1 MVVSQSGR
9 RPIGRRVL
17 FPGSEDPG
25 SHASGGSGSEDPRTQ
40 FVAAFPLLFALAAGP
55 TFAQSAPAGQC
66 VPEGANPP
74 MPKSARAYAAMC
86 EPRLGVAPTVD
97 CGQGARIRIRQDG
110 REIFENPGLHAC
122 NDGSLQIGD
131 CMPGSSLQRYEGRNA
146 DGTPRPEVV
155 WVSFCRHDGRD
166 DVFNVDIP
174 DSVQMIG
181 YNSETGAT
189 CFFES
194 GDNSPWHPGIATPEW
209 IDATNIRLAIFPAAF
224 HDGSIVTA
232 HDLVFT
238 YNRIGGIAEY
248 HQGGA
253 TTDHPGGWSS
263 ARAGRGAGDWVRNEA
278 VDDRTWAIEIGGADA
293 GFLTVRMDGTSEVVI
308 MSQAD
313 TEARGDLAVDN
324 DPMGTGPMRFV
335 SHTDDEDFV
344 FERFDNH
351 FRGIDYP
358 VRLPHVTHFKK
369 MTGLVRPELQA
380 RLAALETGEIDIV
393 GGEGLGPKAAQPF
406 LDDPDFT
413 VQFQAGLGWTMF
425 NIWPNLYQET
435 MEDGSPNPF
444 LDLRVRQA
452 ANHAINRQ
460 SIIDNLLLGVGEQSL
475 LVYSGV
481 PGYPSA
487 EQKREVLFEYDV
499 EKAKALLAEAGYP
512 DGFDIKLFFSP
523 DWGGELTTDIAL
535 VTAQDLTAAGIRIEL
550 ISVVGPEFWGEPTS
564 WAAA

>member
-1 MVVSQSGR
+1 MS
-9 RPIGRRVL
+9 
-17 FPGSEDPG
+17 
-25 SHASGGSGSEDPRTQ
+25 
-40 FVAAFPLLFALAAGP
+40 
-55 TFAQSAPAGQC
+55 
-66 VPEGANPP
+66 
-74 MPKSARAYAAMC
+74 
-86 EPRLGVAPTVD
+86 
-97 CGQGARIRIRQDG
+97 
-110 REIFENPGLHAC
+110 
-122 NDGSLQIGD
+122 
-131 CMPGSSLQRYEGRNA
+131 
-146 DGTPRPEVV
+146 
-155 WVSFCRHDGRD
+155 
-166 DVFNVDIP
+166 
-174 DSVQMIG
+174 
-181 YNSETGAT
+181 
-189 CFFES
+189 
-194 GDNSPWHPGIATPEW
+194 
-209 IDATNIRLAIFPAAF
+209 
-224 HDGSIVTA
+224 
-232 HDLVFT
+232 
-238 YNRIGGIAEY
+238 GIAEY

-523 DWGGELTTDIAL
+523 DWGGELTTGHG
-535 VTAQDLTAAGIRIEL
+535 AARHGAR
-550 ISVVGPEFWGEPTS
+550 SARRRVFGHRARFRSWARSYCHRASPTS
-564 WAAA
+564 WAAAA